1 VRTALRYL
9 LPLTVLVAAPVL
21 GIGGRAQAGYV
32 SPGSCVSPT
41 PSTFVTDAGGL
52 GAVNDLG
59 AATGAGTSP
68 SRVEPLDGSKGRST
82 LPLVLPPAHLGRGA
96 STTGTG
102 SSAPPSNFGPN
113 SLVAV
118 ASRPETDPPLL
129 VGGLFLQAVERRPP
143 PFPARLFRPP
153 R

>member
-9 LPLTVLVAAPVL
+9 LPLTVLVAAPVV
-21 GIGGRAQAGYV
+21 GVGGRAQAGYV
-32 SPGSCVSPT
+32 SLGSGVSPT
-41 PSTFVTDAGGL
+41 PSTFFSDAGGL
-52 GAVNDLG
+52 GAFDEIGG
-59 AATGAGTSP
+59 ATAGASQP
-68 SRVEPLDGSKGRST
+68 RARSLDGSRDRDK
-82 LPLVLPPAHLGRGA
+82 LPHVLPPAHLGRGA

-118 ASRPETDPPLL
+118 ASRPETDPPML
-129 VGGLFLQAVERRPP
+129 VGGLFLQAVMRRPP
-143 PFPARLFRPP
+143 PFPSRLFRPP